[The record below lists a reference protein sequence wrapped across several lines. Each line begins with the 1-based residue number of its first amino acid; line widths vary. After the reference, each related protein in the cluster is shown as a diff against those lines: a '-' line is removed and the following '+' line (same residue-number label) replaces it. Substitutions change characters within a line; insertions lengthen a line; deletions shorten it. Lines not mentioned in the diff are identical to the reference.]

1 MRAPLDV
8 PARPAPA
15 GRPPGLG
22 ELAGAWRRT
31 SGGETVLWVQGPELF
46 ADLRQSGGRPAFTG
60 RGRPLSARQTAWL
73 RAQQGSAGGLLDG
86 GEGFAWRRWLDV
98 GPVAPC
104 GEPVRLTVPGGQD
117 GDLLVEDGPY
127 AGSWQRLPGSTGISA
142 ALRFGG
148 EHGIE
153 GVLVRAGS
161 FFAHARGTPGAHSCE
176 ISVGRVVDGQW
187 VVVWSSRPHREGDIL
202 GPRLEGDV
210 LRFHGAVRDFRIT
223 AREGDSGAFPI

>member
-1 MRAPLDV
+1 MRAPFDV
-8 PARPAPA
+8 PVRPAPG
-15 GRPPGLG
+15 GRPPGAR

-31 SGGETVLWVQGPELF
+31 SGGETVLWVQGPGLF
-46 ADLRQSGGRPAFTG
+46 ADLRQPDARPVFTG

-73 RAQQGSAGGLLDG
+73 RAQQGSAGGLLADG
-86 GEGFAWRRWLDV
+86 SRFAWHRLLDV
-98 GPVAPC
+98 GPVAPQE
-104 GEPVRLTVPGGQD
+104 EPARLTVPGDREG
-117 GDLLVEDGPY
+117 LHVEDGPY

-148 EHGIE
+148 DYGIE

-187 VVVWSSRPHREGDIL
+187 VVVWSSRPHREGEVL
-202 GPRLEGDV
+202 GPRLKGDV
-210 LRFHGAVRDFRIT
+210 LRFHGRARDFHVT
-223 AREGDSGAFPI
+223 TREGQSGAFPV